1 VFLKFTLPLP
11 QRKKK
16 RRASSLALFLQRLGL
31 FASFFDLREDRAWRA
46 LDTHTESRERAIDRR
61 GRSLLLASDL
71 CCLHRRRI
79 KQVERQRDQNSS
91 ERKYGDAA
99 HLRQQVA
106 PSGDKVPRAVYDPRG
121 AAGQGE
127 RRLAR
132 EERETKLQTTS
143 FFSREKK
150 KKTLSL
156 SRPSPSPSN
165 PLLSSLPPPQTKGH
179 RRARHR
185 HRRPRVPRS
194 R

>member
-1 VFLKFTLPLP
+1 M
-11 QRKKK
+11 
-16 RRASSLALFLQRLGL
+16 
-31 FASFFDLREDRAWRA
+31 
-46 LDTHTESRERAIDRR
+46 
-61 GRSLLLASDL
+61 ASDL

-143 FFSREKK
+143 FFSRKK
-150 KKTLSL
+150 KKNAQPLSSLSL
-156 SRPSPSPSN
+156 SLKPP
-165 PLLSSLPPPQTKGH
+165 PLLPPPPQKKRSSASSTPSQAASSSTLAS
-179 RRARHR
+179 RRYWARPCPTPA
-185 HRRPRVPRS
+185 RRGGSSAPRS
-194 R
+194 RGLRASCSAPPPSKAVPRD